1 MIIMPKRYEIV
12 YEYEG
17 EKASTVETLT
27 PGFEANF
34 TQNVLNV
41 IEGLVRAGAVI
52 TDLISYN
59 N

>member
-1 MIIMPKRYEIV
+1 MPRKYEIV

-17 EKASTVETLT
+17 EKASTVETPT

-34 TQNVLNV
+34 AQNVLNV

-52 TDLISYN
+52 TDLIGYN

>member
-1 MIIMPKRYEIV
+1 MPKRYEIV